1 MSAPDTDSTDEDDSL
16 TGHGKRPFLF
26 VRSVLVAMPLA
37 ILVGSIV
44 SPPDPFTQLF
54 MIAGALAGGLP
65 ITYRLVAKRR
75 YGPKQLGAFF
85 GVVLL
90 VSVFGMWVVQQ
101 TGVGPV
107 PEILVRFGVVL
118 GSLLVADVLVF
129 RVFGL
134 HET

>member
-1 MSAPDTDSTDEDDSL
+1 MSDAETASTDDDPL

-44 SPPDPFTQLF
+44 SPPDPFAQLL
-54 MIAGALAGGLP
+54 MIAAAMAGGLP

-85 GVVLL
+85 GIVLVATVL
-90 VSVFGMWVVQQ
+90 GMWVFQQ